1 MIRRKIR
8 NVENL
13 NEYLSQCGNEYSILG
28 FDINTVIG
36 AVMLKTYRQKSPR
49 NILSVISVRKELLC
63 HVVYFN
69 AVIVTTNW
77 VGLLACNWQ
86 CHMALF
92 LQLLWSSGTSKG
104 A

>member
-49 NILSVISVRKELLC
+49 IVLSVISSNWHYKLGRAACLQLAVPRGTVL
-63 HVVYFN
+63 
-69 AVIVTTNW
+69 AVIVVKW
-77 VGLLACNWQ
+77 
-86 CHMALF
+86 H
-92 LQLLWSSGTSKG
+92 
-104 A
+104 